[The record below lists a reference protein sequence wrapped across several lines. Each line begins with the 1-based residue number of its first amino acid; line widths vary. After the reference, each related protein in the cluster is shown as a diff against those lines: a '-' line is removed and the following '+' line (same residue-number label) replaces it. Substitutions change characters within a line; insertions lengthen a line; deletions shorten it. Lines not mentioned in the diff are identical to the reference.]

1 MGKWRSIAPVA
12 SIASRTPG
20 DLLGREIVHHDDL
33 AGRERRN
40 QALFEIDEENF
51 TVHRDVVALRNL
63 GDEPLA

>member
-1 MGKWRSIAPVA
+1 
-12 SIASRTPG
+12 
-20 DLLGREIVHHDDL
+20 LGREIVHHDDL

-51 TVHRDVVALRNL
+51 TVHRDVDRERSGDAVLSQTGDKGGHFPVALRNL